1 MNRAFSVTS
10 RPSALGAP
18 SPFDFGARQ
27 VEPPFGVVGA
37 FELGIDEAVDGLVAD
52 DLAAFLTLWMG
63 LLPGRVLV
71 WGDNVAKQL
80 LPAVAAAP
88 SEAAAAA
95 PADAAPSAPPSE
107 APKAIEVVP
116 LPNPELPR

>member
-1 MNRAFSVTS
+1 LA
-10 RPSALGAP
+10 
-18 SPFDFGARQ
+18 
-27 VEPPFGVVGA
+27 VG
-37 FELGIDEAVDGLVAD
+37 
-52 DLAAFLTLWMG
+52 LAAFLTLWMG

-88 SEAAAAA
+88 SEAAPAA

-116 LPNPELPR
+116 LPNAELPR